1 MLTLEYLDQS
11 TILLRLDHQFES
23 DDPQQWSAPVT
34 VKLSVSIINNNNNHC
49 LVLSYV
55 KDLFVAFKIKEVTEL
70 GLGGNVALSDI
81 KKLQWKT
88 VQGQKGIGGYSNKCI
103 K

>member
-1 MLTLEYLDQS
+1 MLTLEYLDKS

-23 DDPQQWSAPVT
+23 DDPKQWSAPAS
-34 VKLSVSIINNNNNHC
+34 VKLSVSINGYIIYSALNY
-49 LVLSYV
+49 L

-88 VQGQKGIGGYSNKCI
+88 VEGQTGIV
-103 K
+103 

>member
-1 MLTLEYLDQS
+1 MTLEYLDQS

-88 VQGQKGIGGYSNKCI
+88 VQGQTGTEGYINKCI

>member
-34 VKLSVSIINNNNNHC
+34 VKLSVSIINNNNHC

-55 KDLFVAFKIKEVTEL
+55 KDLFIAFKIKEVTEL